1 MEEVTK
7 PQQERAER
15 EIVFS
20 KAIKAGK
27 RIYYLDVKKS
37 RNEEMFL
44 SVTESKKKVVGDD
57 ASQVLFEKHKIFLYK
72 EDFEKFM
79 EGMNDVINY
88 IKQRNSEDQK
98 AQAPDAETNTDDGS
112 DEIKLDIDF

>member
-1 MEEVTK
+1 MEEFKK
-7 PQQERAER
+7 PKQER

-44 SVTESKKKVVGDD
+44 SVTESKKKIVGDD
-57 ASQVLFEKHKIFLYK
+57 ASQVSFEKHKIFLYK

-79 EGMNDVINY
+79 DGMREVIDFIQEN
-88 IKQRNSEDQK
+88 QNVEQK
-98 AQAPDAETNTDDGS
+98 SVVDD
-112 DEIKLDIDF
+112 LDINFEI

>member
-57 ASQVLFEKHKIFLYK
+57 ALQVLFEKHKIFLYK

-79 EGMNDVINY
+79 DGMREVIDF
-88 IKQRNSEDQK
+88 IQRNQESDNHVT
-98 AQAPDAETNTDDGS
+98 TND
-112 DEIKLDIDF
+112 LDINFDI

>member
-79 EGMNDVINY
+79 DGMREVIDF
-88 IKQRNSEDQK
+88 IQRNQESDNYLT
-98 AQAPDAETNTDDGS
+98 TND
-112 DEIKLDIDF
+112 LDINFDI

>member
-1 MEEVTK
+1 MEEFKK
-7 PQQERAER
+7 PQQER

-44 SVTESKKKVVGDD
+44 SVTESKKKIVGDD
-57 ASQVLFEKHKIFLYK
+57 ASQVSFEKHKIFLYK

-79 EGMNDVINY
+79 DGMREVIDFIQENN
-88 IKQRNSEDQK
+88 QSVEQK
-98 AQAPDAETNTDDGS
+98 SVVDD
-112 DEIKLDIDF
+112 LDINFEI

>member
-79 EGMNDVINY
+79 DGMREVIDF
-88 IKQRNSEDQK
+88 IQRNQESEGNNQTVTRD
-98 AQAPDAETNTDDGS
+98 
-112 DEIKLDIDF
+112 LDINFDI

>member
-79 EGMNDVINY
+79 DGMREVIDFIKRNQESDNHVTTND
-88 IKQRNSEDQK
+88 
-98 AQAPDAETNTDDGS
+98 
-112 DEIKLDIDF
+112 LDINFDI

>member
-1 MEEVTK
+1 MEEFKK
-7 PQQERAER
+7 PQQER

-44 SVTESKKKVVGDD
+44 SVTESKKKIVGDD
-57 ASQVLFEKHKIFLYK
+57 ASQVSFEKHKIFLYK

-79 EGMNDVINY
+79 DGMREVIDFIQEN
-88 IKQRNSEDQK
+88 QNVEQK
-98 AQAPDAETNTDDGS
+98 SVVDD
-112 DEIKLDIDF
+112 LDINFEI

>member
-1 MEEVTK
+1 MEEFKK
-7 PQQERAER
+7 PQQER

-44 SVTESKKKVVGDD
+44 SVTESKKKIVGDD
-57 ASQVLFEKHKIFLYK
+57 ASQVSFEKHKIFLYK

-79 EGMNDVINY
+79 DGMREVIDFIQEN
-88 IKQRNSEDQK
+88 QNVEQK
-98 AQAPDAETNTDDGS
+98 LVVDD
-112 DEIKLDIDF
+112 LDINFEI

>member
-79 EGMNDVINY
+79 DGMREVIDFIQKNQGSEGNNQTVTND
-88 IKQRNSEDQK
+88 
-98 AQAPDAETNTDDGS
+98 
-112 DEIKLDIDF
+112 LDINFDI

>member
-79 EGMNDVINY
+79 DGMREVIDFIQKNQESDNHVTTND
-88 IKQRNSEDQK
+88 
-98 AQAPDAETNTDDGS
+98 
-112 DEIKLDIDF
+112 LDINFDI

>member
-79 EGMNDVINY
+79 DGMREVIDFIKRNQESDNHVTIND
-88 IKQRNSEDQK
+88 
-98 AQAPDAETNTDDGS
+98 
-112 DEIKLDIDF
+112 LDINFDI

>member
-79 EGMNDVINY
+79 DGMREVIDF
-88 IKQRNSEDQK
+88 IQRNEESDNHVT
-98 AQAPDAETNTDDGS
+98 TND
-112 DEIKLDIDF
+112 LDINFDI

>member
-1 MEEVTK
+1 MEEFKK
-7 PQQERAER
+7 PQQER

-44 SVTESKKKVVGDD
+44 SVTESKKKIVGDD
-57 ASQVLFEKHKIFLYK
+57 ASQVSFEKHKIFLYK

-79 EGMNDVINY
+79 DGMREVIDFIQEN
-88 IKQRNSEDQK
+88 QNVEQK
-98 AQAPDAETNTDDGS
+98 SVIDD
-112 DEIKLDIDF
+112 LDINFEI

>member
-79 EGMNDVINY
+79 DGMREVIDFIQKNQGSEGNNQIVTND
-88 IKQRNSEDQK
+88 
-98 AQAPDAETNTDDGS
+98 
-112 DEIKLDIDF
+112 LDINFDI

>member
-79 EGMNDVINY
+79 DGMREVIDF
-88 IKQRNSEDQK
+88 IQRNQE
-98 AQAPDAETNTDDGS
+98 S
-112 DEIKLDIDF
+112 DNHVRINDLDINFDI

>member
-79 EGMNDVINY
+79 DGMREVIDF
-88 IKQRNSEDQK
+88 IQRNQESDNHVT
-98 AQAPDAETNTDDGS
+98 TND
-112 DEIKLDIDF
+112 LDINFDI

>member
-1 MEEVTK
+1 MEEFKK
-7 PQQERAER
+7 PQQER

-44 SVTESKKKVVGDD
+44 SVTESKKKIVGDD
-57 ASQVLFEKHKIFLYK
+57 ASQVSFEKHKIFLYK
-72 EDFEKFM
+72 EDFEKIM
-79 EGMNDVINY
+79 DGMREVIDFIQEN
-88 IKQRNSEDQK
+88 QNVEQK
-98 AQAPDAETNTDDGS
+98 SVVDD
-112 DEIKLDIDF
+112 LDINFEI